1 MKNKLIKSLGKL
13 PFKLIIFANLLIIL
27 DQLTKYFARTKLQT
41 SLPLIKN
48 IFHLTPTTNTGI
60 VFGLFQNANLF
71 FIFTT
76 IIIITLMFYFFK
88 YFKEQKITF
97 TFIIAGAFSN
107 LIDRIFLGHVF
118 DFIDFRIWPIFNLAD
133 AFISI
138 SIIYLIII
146 NLKKS

>member
-1 MKNKLIKSLGKL
+1 MKNKFIKDLGKL
-13 PFKLIIFANLLIIL
+13 PFRLIIYTKLIILL
-27 DQLTKYFARTKLQT
+27 DQLTKYFARTKIST
-41 SLPLIKN
+41 SIPLIKN

-76 IIIITLMFYFFK
+76 IIIIALMFYFFK
-88 YFKEQKITF
+88 YFKKQKIAF

-107 LIDRIFLGHVF
+107 LIDRIFLGYVF
-118 DFIDFRIWPIFNLAD
+118 DFIDFRIWPIFNIAD

-138 SIIYLIII
+138 SIIYLIIL